1 MLRGYLEKELLLI
14 LWIQNRPVPL
24 KDIIEIM
31 QLVYTNQYSSY
42 NSLKTTLIRTL
53 NNLAQKGYVSY
64 YKPYRRRYII
74 TSKGKNYIEST
85 QLFKS
90 FLAYVKNKATV
101 EVENREE
108 EDS

>member
-53 NNLAQKGYVSY
+53 NNLVRKNYVDY
-64 YKPYRRRYII
+64 HKPYRRRYFI
-74 TSKGKNYIEST
+74 TPAGVSYIKNTE
-85 QLFKS
+85 LFQS
-90 FLAYVKNKATV
+90 FLMYLKK
-101 EVENREE
+101 ERR
-108 EDS
+108 